1 MSFLFLF
8 ALFAFAVAAALTALA
23 YFVRQNLVLW
33 LAAGLTWVMLISR
46 LLQTAWT
53 VVAGG

>member
-1 MSFLFLF
+1 MSTLL
-8 ALFAFAVAAALTALA
+8 LFAFAVAAALTVLA
-23 YFVRQNLVLW
+23 YFVGRNLVLW
-33 LAAGLTWVMLISR
+33 LTAGLTWVMLISR